1 MGRMS
6 QKRVSL
12 FMAVAMFCM
21 FAGCGLKE
29 PVDESM
35 PEESI
40 SQSTEQESSAS
51 EALESVQEEV
61 LTENDDSPAIQY
73 GDMIQVSLM
82 VSEQKGVVEDL
93 GESEIVVAETS
104 KEFQPEYAPTEEVIA
119 KNVEK
124 AIGKHVGDTFTLWY
138 EGGDGRYAYE
148 YTILEIMDKPADV
161 VSYGDRIQTS
171 CVKKIS
177 GDEYHGGVENKE
189 EAELTVSVS
198 DYRFNAFEM
207 GCDWQKAEENV
218 AQVLGK
224 GVGDTFSIEYET
236 TDGYMI
242 CEYTILG
249 IEKCVEYGD
258 NIKVSCRWSSFLAG
272 GEQRTDVYE
281 SVELPVWSKQPAI
294 SMEGNELSVE
304 LTRGL
309 FQELMGKKVGDTV
322 LVCDENMDMLT
333 RYTLTIMDVS
343 NQPEGEADLS
353 GKEYFLAKKDD
364 MEVYCSVSDV
374 GYWVLVN
381 DSEQKI
387 MHEYYWSEDCI
398 DYNGSYAY

>member
-1 MGRMS
+1 MS
-6 QKRVSL
+6 T
-12 FMAVAMFCM
+12 
-21 FAGCGLKE
+21 
-29 PVDESM
+29 
-35 PEESI
+35 
-40 SQSTEQESSAS
+40 SQSKETEVGENEVQETSQVPEMTEKDSSA
-51 EALESVQEEV
+51 V
-61 LTENDDSPAIQY
+61 IQY
-73 GDMIQVSLM
+73 GDTIQVSLT
-82 VSEQKGVVEDL
+82 VSEQKGVVEEL
-93 GESEIVVAETS
+93 GESEIVVADTS
-104 KEFQPEYAPTEEVIA
+104 KEFLPEYAPTEEVIA
-119 KNVEK
+119 RNVEK

-258 NIKVSCRWSSFLAG
+258 NIKVSCRWSSFLAD

-294 SMEGNELSVE
+294 SMEGNELSAE

-322 LVCDENMDMLT
+322 LVCDETMDMLT

-343 NQPEGEADLS
+343 KQPSGEVDLS

-381 DSEQKI
+381 DREQKI
-387 MHEYYWSEDCI
+387 MHAYYWCQDSI
-398 DYNGSYAY
+398 DYNGGYTY